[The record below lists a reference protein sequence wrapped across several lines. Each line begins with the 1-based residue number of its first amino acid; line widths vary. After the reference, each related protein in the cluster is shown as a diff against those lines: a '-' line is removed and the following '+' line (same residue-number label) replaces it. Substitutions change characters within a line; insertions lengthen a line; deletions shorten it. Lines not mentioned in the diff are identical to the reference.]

1 MIYQRWIFLLIL
13 MKITEI
19 NCVNIDKTKN
29 TQYIRQDISEIETSY
44 TYIENDMDFLPIND
58 IQKKTKER
66 EKKL

>member
-1 MIYQRWIFLLIL
+1 